1 MYMYVHTVY
10 FVYMCGTF
18 MTYDIMS
25 CGVHVVCTTHT
36 QYGYYVWYT
45 CMYVCMYV
53 YVKLHVLLYCTG
65 ST

>member
-1 MYMYVHTVY
+1 MYTHTVY
-10 FVYMCGTF
+10 FVYMC
-18 MTYDIMS
+18 YIDIMS

-45 CMYVCMYV
+45 CMYV